1 MTKLEKYIEY
11 LFENAPDT
19 KEAKEMKEEILS
31 NLMEKYNDLLADGY
45 SESEAYDIT
54 VRGLGDIT
62 GLIDKLER
70 PAEKPMFTK
79 EEIMADKRRSGLITA
94 IAVGLYILCVVPVII
109 LSEFGMDTV
118 GVVMMFIM
126 IATATVMLVYNSMT
140 RLVKDDDDEEEE
152 KEIIPPA
159 RKAINTA
166 VSSIALAVYL
176 ILSFATGA
184 WHITW
189 LIFII
194 SWAAKQIVKA
204 VFELKEVQ

>member
-1 MTKLEKYIEY
+1 MTRLEKYIEY

-45 SESEAYDIT
+45 SESEAYDIA

-109 LSEFGMDTV
+109 LSEFGMETV

-126 IATATVMLVYNSMT
+126 IAAATVMLIYNNMT
-140 RLVKDDDDEEEE
+140 RLVKDDDEEEE

-166 VSSIALAVYL
+166 VSSIALVIYL

-204 VFELKEVQ
+204 IFELKEVQ

>member
-45 SESEAYDIT
+45 SESEAYDIA

-140 RLVKDDDDEEEE
+140 RLVKDDDEEEE